1 MKDLNSLKVFV
12 LVAQYSSFKEA
23 AANLGLTPSAVSK
36 AITRLETELGVVL
49 LQRTTRSVGL
59 TDEGQL
65 FYKNCKQI
73 LGEIDQAENLLS
85 RATSGP
91 HGRLRIHMT
100 EGFGRR
106 VVMPMLNRFLQN
118 YPMLT
123 VSTEMSDRVVDMA
136 NEGFDIDIRIGDV
149 ADGRVVARRLGQ
161 VKFVIC
167 ASPEYLKNFGTPHHP
182 GDLDNHNCLAYSHI
196 HTGRLREWR
205 FIDGGKEITKTVSG
219 SLQANN
225 AEALLVAAISGLG
238 IVNVSHFIAH
248 EAIAAGS
255 VVPIL
260 QTFSAPGPD
269 VHIVYLKSSSVPQKV
284 RAFVDF
290 LMQGVTGFTGTK
302 NTTHPRTNAIRV
314 DTQKNL

>member
-12 LVAQYSSFKEA
+12 RVAQFLSFKDA

-36 AITRLETELGVVL
+36 TITRLESELGVVL

-59 TDEGQL
+59 TDDGQL
-65 FYKNCKQI
+65 FFKNCKQI

-85 RATSGP
+85 RAISGP

-106 VVMPMLNRFLQN
+106 MVMPMLNRFLQN

-123 VSTEMSDRVVDMA
+123 VSTEMSDRIVDMA

-149 ADGRVVARRLGQ
+149 ADSRVVARRLGQ
-161 VKFVIC
+161 VKFVVC
-167 ASPEYLKNFGTPHHP
+167 ASPEYLKNFGIPLHP
-182 GDLDNHNCLAYSHI
+182 ADLDKHNCLAYSHI

-205 FIDGGKEITKTVSG
+205 FMDGGKEVTQSISG

-225 AEALLVAAISGLG
+225 SEALMVAAISGLG
-238 IVNVSHFIAH
+238 IVNVAHFIAR

-260 QTFSAPGPD
+260 HPYSAPGPE
-269 VHIVYLKSSSVPQKV
+269 VHLIYLKSTNVPQKV

-290 LMQGVTGFTGTK
+290 VSQNESSLERRVTRGG
-302 NTTHPRTNAIRV
+302 A
-314 DTQKNL
+314 QKEK

>member
-1 MKDLNSLKVFV
+1 MR
-12 LVAQYSSFKEA
+12 VAQYLSFKDA

-36 AITRLETELGVVL
+36 TITRLESELGVVL

-59 TDEGQL
+59 TDDGQL
-65 FYKNCKQI
+65 FFKNCKQI

-85 RATSGP
+85 RAISGP

-106 VVMPMLNRFLQN
+106 MVMPMLNRFLQN

-123 VSTEMSDRVVDMA
+123 VSTEMSDRIVDMA

-149 ADGRVVARRLGQ
+149 ADSRVVARRLGQ
-161 VKFVIC
+161 VKFVVC
-167 ASPEYLKNFGTPHHP
+167 ASPEYLKNFGIPHHP
-182 GDLDNHNCLAYSHI
+182 GDLDKHNCLAYQHI

-205 FIDGGKEITKTVSG
+205 FIENGKVTTKSISG

-225 AEALLVAAISGLG
+225 SEALMVAAISGLG
-238 IVNVSHFIAH
+238 IVNVAHFIAR

-260 QTFSAPGPD
+260 HPYSAPGPE
-269 VHIVYLKSSSVPQKV
+269 VHLIYLKSTNVPQKV

-290 LMQGVTGFTGTK
+290 VSQNESSLERRVTRGG
-302 NTTHPRTNAIRV
+302 A
-314 DTQKNL
+314 QKEK

>member
-12 LVAQYSSFKEA
+12 RVAQFLSFKDA

-36 AITRLETELGVVL
+36 TITRLESELGVVL

-59 TDEGQL
+59 TDDGQL
-65 FYKNCKQI
+65 FFKNCKQI

-85 RATSGP
+85 RAISGP

-118 YPMLT
+118 YPMLS
-123 VSTEMSDRVVDMA
+123 VSTEISDRVVDMA
-136 NEGFDIDIRIGDV
+136 NEGFDVDIRIGDV
-149 ADGRVVARRLGQ
+149 ADSRVVARRLGQ
-161 VKFVIC
+161 VKFVVC
-167 ASPEYLKNFGTPHHP
+167 ASPEYLKNFGTPLHP
-182 GDLDNHNCLAYSHI
+182 ADLDKHNCLAYSHI

-205 FIDGGKEITKTVSG
+205 FMDGGKEVTQAVSG

-225 AEALLVAAISGLG
+225 SEALLVAAISGLG
-238 IVNVSHFIAH
+238 IVNVSQFIAH
-248 EAIAAGS
+248 EAIAVGS

-260 QTFSAPGPD
+260 QTFSASGPN

-290 LMQGVTGFTGTK
+290 VTQ
-302 NTTHPRTNAIRV
+302 NESSLERRV
-314 DTQKNL
+314 TRRGAQKEK

>member
-12 LVAQYSSFKEA
+12 RVAQYLSFKDA

-36 AITRLETELGVVL
+36 TITRLESELGVVL

-59 TDEGQL
+59 TDDGQL
-65 FYKNCKQI
+65 FFKNCKQI

-85 RATSGP
+85 RAISGP

-106 VVMPMLNRFLQN
+106 MVMPMLNRFLQN

-123 VSTEMSDRVVDMA
+123 VSTEMSDRIVDMA

-149 ADGRVVARRLGQ
+149 ADSRVVARRLGQ
-161 VKFVIC
+161 VKFVVC
-167 ASPEYLKNFGTPHHP
+167 ASPEYLKNFGIPHHP
-182 GDLDNHNCLAYSHI
+182 GDLDKHNCLAYQHI

-205 FIDGGKEITKTVSG
+205 FIENGKVTTKSISG

-225 AEALLVAAISGLG
+225 SEALMVAAISGLG
-238 IVNVSHFIAH
+238 IVNVAHFIAR

-260 QTFSAPGPD
+260 HPYSAPGPE
-269 VHIVYLKSSSVPQKV
+269 VHLIYLKSTNVPQKV

-290 LMQGVTGFTGTK
+290 VSQNESSLERRVTRGG
-302 NTTHPRTNAIRV
+302 A
-314 DTQKNL
+314 QKEK

>member
-167 ASPEYLKNFGTPHHP
+167 ASPEYLKNFGTPLHP
-182 GDLDNHNCLAYSHI
+182 GDLDKHNCLAYQHI

-205 FIDGGKEITKTVSG
+205 FVENGKETTKSISG

-225 AEALLVAAISGLG
+225 SEALLVAAISGLG
-238 IVNVSHFIAH
+238 VVNVAHFIAR

-255 VVPIL
+255 VIPIL
-260 QTFSAPGPD
+260 HSYSAPGPE
-269 VHIVYLKSSSVPQKV
+269 VHLIYLKSTNVPQKV

-290 LMQGVTGFTGTK
+290 VSQNESSLERRVT
-302 NTTHPRTNAIRV
+302 PAVSSWV
-314 DTQKNL
+314 DATS

>member
-12 LVAQYSSFKEA
+12 RVAQYLSFKEA

-36 AITRLETELGVVL
+36 TITRLESELGVVL

-65 FYKNCKQI
+65 FFKNCKLI
-73 LGEIDQAENLLS
+73 LGEIDQAENLLN
-85 RATSGP
+85 RATLGP

-106 VVMPMLNRFLQN
+106 VIMPMLSSFLQN

-123 VSTEMSDRVVDMA
+123 VSTELSDRVVDMA
-136 NEGFDIDIRIGDV
+136 NEGFDIDIRIGDI
-149 ADGRVVARRLGQ
+149 ADSRVVARRLGQ
-161 VKFVIC
+161 VKFVLC
-167 ASPEYLKNFGTPHHP
+167 ASAEYLKKFGMPHHP
-182 GDLDNHNCLAYSHI
+182 RDLDKHNCLAYSHV

-205 FIDGGKEITKTVSG
+205 FFDGDKQITKTVSG

-225 AEALLVAAISGLG
+225 SEALLVAAISGLG
-238 IVNVSHFIAH
+238 IVNVSQFIAH
-248 EAIAAGS
+248 EAIAAGN

-260 QTFSAPGPD
+260 QTFSVPGPN

-290 LMQGVTGFTGTK
+290 LMQS
-302 NTTHPRTNAIRV
+302 
-314 DTQKNL
+314 DTVF

>member
-12 LVAQYSSFKEA
+12 RVAQYLSFKDA

-36 AITRLETELGVVL
+36 AITRLESELGVVL

-65 FYKNCKQI
+65 FFKNCKQI

-91 HGRLRIHMT
+91 HGRLRVHMT

-106 VVMPMLNRFLQN
+106 VVMPMMNRFLQS

-123 VSTEMSDRVVDMA
+123 VSTEMSDRLVDMA

-149 ADGRVVARRLGQ
+149 ADSRVVARKLGR
-161 VKFVIC
+161 VKFVVC
-167 ASPEYLKNFGTPHHP
+167 ASHEYLKNFGTPLCP
-182 GDLDNHNCLAYSHI
+182 EDLDKHNCLAYSHI

-205 FIDGGKEITKTVSG
+205 FIENGKVTTKTISG

-225 AEALLVAAISGLG
+225 SEALLVAAISGLG
-238 IVNVSHFIAH
+238 IVNVAHFIASD
-248 EAIAAGS
+248 AIAAGS
-255 VVPIL
+255 VIPIL
-260 QTFSAPGPD
+260 QPYSAPGPE
-269 VHIVYLKSSSVPQKV
+269 VHLVYLKSTNVPQKI
-284 RAFVDF
+284 RAFVDYVSQNESS
-290 LMQGVTGFTGTK
+290 LERSMTRGSG
-302 NTTHPRTNAIRV
+302 
-314 DTQKNL
+314 QKEK